1 MHILFLD
8 GPHELTW
15 VSIRFTWLIVL
26 FNYYTFTD
34 FLLMGSVSY
43 WQRGAEVS
51 SYNNYYLL
59 SCVWLFVSLWTAA
72 HQTPLSTGF
81 PRQEYWSGLPFSS
94 PGDLPYPLHA
104 PGIKPRSPV
113 LQADSITSEPPG
125 KSSGWH
131 RNEHVISQSLN
142 DALLRVCSMTRTV
155 LPVLRDMTEI

>member
-1 MHILFLD
+1 MVWDHTLYKFYSLKFVQMCLMAQNVISFLVNIPCELEKNVYSVF
-8 GPHELTW
+8 GWTHELTW
-15 VSIRFTWLIVL
+15 MSIRFTWLIVL

-34 FLLMGSVSY
+34 FLPMGSVSY

-94 PGDLPYPLHA
+94 PGDLPN
-104 PGIKPRSPV
+104 PGSST
-113 LQADSITSEPPG
+113 LQTPG
-125 KSSGWH
+125 KPNYNNGY
-131 RNEHVISQSLN
+131 
-142 DALLRVCSMTRTV
+142 T
-155 LPVLRDMTEI
+155 